1 MSQAK
6 TNDKVTVHYTGKLD
20 DGTVFDTS
28 RDRDPLEFTIG
39 AGQVIPGFENGVI
52 GMAEGDNKSVTLKPQ
67 DAYGNVRDDLIIE
80 VKKSDIPANIEV
92 AVGQQLQINRPD
104 GQTIPVNVSAVTD
117 EKVTLD
123 ANHPLA
129 GKNLTFEIE
138 LVKIS

>member
-28 RDRDPLEFTIG
+28 KDRDPLEFTIG
-39 AGQVIPGFENGVI
+39 AGQVISGFENGVI

-67 DAYGNVRDDLIIE
+67 DGYGNVRDDLIIE
-80 VKKSDIPANIEV
+80 VNKSDIPANIEV

-104 GQTIPVNVSAVTD
+104 GQTIPVTVAAVSD

-129 GKNLTFEIE
+129 GKNLTFDIE